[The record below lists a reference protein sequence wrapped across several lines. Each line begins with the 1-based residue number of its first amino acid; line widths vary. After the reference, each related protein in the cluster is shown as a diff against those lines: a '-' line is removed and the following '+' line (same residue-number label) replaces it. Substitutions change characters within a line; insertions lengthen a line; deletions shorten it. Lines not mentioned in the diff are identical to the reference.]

1 MHKYIRLRARAQRT
15 SQVASICQRM
25 NLYLYMYACVTQ
37 TLEEEKSSVHSG
49 QLLSAESDQKKR
61 KKLLFVRS
69 VGKRREL
76 WKQLNVSISLYITSR
91 IASFLS
97 FFLWYELSLHKQITS
112 SKRMNDRREVRGLS
126 ICEASSPIQTRRLEQ
141 YLTNKGD
148 RKISTTRVH
157 DYHLNCVGD
166 EWTSKTFFFSLS
178 IIIITARRIT
188 CNRAEHKQTIHFFH
202 GPR

>member
-1 MHKYIRLRARAQRT
+1 MPKIRTEEFYIDLSLSLSSSTIESAFISLLTFKKQQIPFLSISCKFLINPPNRKIHTCINILDCACAQRT

-76 WKQLNVSISLYITSR
+76 
-91 IASFLS
+91 
-97 FFLWYELSLHKQITS
+97 
-112 SKRMNDRREVRGLS
+112 
-126 ICEASSPIQTRRLEQ
+126 
-141 YLTNKGD
+141 
-148 RKISTTRVH
+148 
-157 DYHLNCVGD
+157 
-166 EWTSKTFFFSLS
+166 
-178 IIIITARRIT
+178 
-188 CNRAEHKQTIHFFH
+188 
-202 GPR
+202 